1 MSEKR
6 EQPQPNAGERERT
19 QAALM
24 TTTKADQ
31 AAGGPKPMRLDE
43 CGSAPTRR
51 RSGKVLAEPGI
62 MNTVVMSQYAR
73 CLGEL
78 DNAGLVKA
86 LTDETA
92 KVRNGDLSY
101 VEAMLIA
108 QATTLQ
114 TVFASLLLKA
124 SSQDQLKHW
133 ESYMRLGLKAQNQC
147 RMTLETLAA
156 IKNPPV
162 IFARQANIANG
173 PQQVNNSVASEAFEP
188 PARAPAGKFSISKTE
203 LMEAGDEQRVDP
215 RTTRAAVGVD
225 TPVEALGK
233 VHRPAKRRR

>member
-1 MSEKR
+1 
-6 EQPQPNAGERERT
+6 
-19 QAALM
+19 
-24 TTTKADQ
+24 
-31 AAGGPKPMRLDE
+31 MRLDE

-147 RMTLETLAA
+147 RMTLETLGA

-162 IFARQANIANG
+162 IFARQANIAHG
-173 PQQVNNSVASEAFEP
+173 PQQVNNSVAAELSAP
-188 PARAPAGKFSISKTE
+188 AARAPAGNFSILKSE
-203 LMEAGDEQRVDP
+203 LLEASDEQRVDP
-215 RTTRAAVGVD
+215 RTTRTAVGAD
-225 TPVEALGK
+225 TAVEALGK

>member
-1 MSEKR
+1 MSTKR
-6 EQPQPNAGERERT
+6 EQPRPNAGERERT

-24 TTTKADQ
+24 ATTQVHQ
-31 AAGGPKPMRLDE
+31 AAGAAKPLRMDE
-43 CGSAPTRR
+43 TGGAPSRR
-51 RSGKVLAEPGI
+51 RSGKVLAAPAT
-62 MNTVVMSQYAR
+62 MNTLVMSQFAR

-78 DNAGLVKA
+78 DIAGLMKA
-86 LTDETA
+86 LIEETT
-92 KVRNGDLSY
+92 KVQNGDLSY

-173 PQQVNNSVASEAFEP
+173 PQQVNNSVASESLEAQ
-188 PARAPAGKFSISKTE
+188 AGAPAGKFLISKSE
-203 LMEAGDEQRVDP
+203 LLEARDEQRVDP
-215 RTTRAAVGVD
+215 GTTRTAVGVD
-225 TPVEALGK
+225 TAVEALGK

>member
-1 MSEKR
+1 MNTKR
-6 EQPQPNAGERERT
+6 EQPRPNAGERVRT
-19 QAALM
+19 QAAHL
-24 TTTKADQ
+24 TTTQSDQ
-31 AAGGPKPMRLDE
+31 AADGAKSSRMDE
-43 CGSAPTRR
+43 PGSAPPRR
-51 RSGKVLAEPGI
+51 RSGKVLAKPGV
-62 MNTVVMSQYAR
+62 MNTLVMSQYAH

-78 DNAGLVKA
+78 DIAGLMKA
-86 LTDETA
+86 LIEETT

-133 ESYMRLGLKAQNQC
+133 ECYMRMGLKAQNQC

-162 IFARQANIANG
+162 IFARQANITNG
-173 PQQVNNSVASEAFEP
+173 PQQVNNSMAAEAYEP
-188 PARAPAGKFSISKTE
+188 PARAPAGNFSILKTE
-203 LMEAGDEQRVDP
+203 LLEASDEQRVDP
-215 RTTRAAVGVD
+215 RTARKAVGVD
-225 TPVEALGK
+225 TKVEALGE
-233 VHRPAKRRR
+233 VDRSAKRRR

>member
-1 MSEKR
+1 MSAKR
-6 EQPQPNAGERERT
+6 EQPHPNAGERVRT
-19 QAALM
+19 QAASM
-24 TTTKADQ
+24 TTTNADQ
-31 AAGGPKPMRLDE
+31 AACGAKATRLAESGG
-43 CGSAPTRR
+43 APSRR

-62 MNTVVMSQYAR
+62 MNTLVMSQYAR

-78 DNAGLVKA
+78 DIAGLMKA
-86 LTDETA
+86 LTEETA

-101 VEAMLIA
+101 VEAMLIG

-133 ESYMRLGLKAQNQC
+133 ESYMRMGLKAQNQC

-162 IFARQANIANG
+162 VFARQANIAHG
-173 PQQVNNSVASEAFEP
+173 PQQVNNSAAAEACELP
-188 PARAPAGKFSISKTE
+188 ALAPARNFSILKTE
-203 LMEAGDEQRVDP
+203 LLEASDGQRVDP
-215 RTTRAAVGVD
+215 RTARKAVGAD
-225 TPVEALGK
+225 TPVEALGEI
-233 VHRPAKRRR
+233 HRPAKRRR

>member
-1 MSEKR
+1 MSAKR
-6 EQPQPNAGERERT
+6 EQTHRNAGEHVRT
-19 QAALM
+19 QAAPM
-24 TTTKADQ
+24 ATTQTDQGAGGTKA
-31 AAGGPKPMRLDE
+31 MRLDE
-43 CGSAPTRR
+43 GGSAPSRR

-62 MNTVVMSQYAR
+62 LNTLVMSQYAS

-86 LTDETA
+86 LADETA

-101 VEAMLIA
+101 VEAMLIG

-114 TVFASLLLKA
+114 TVFVSLLLKA
-124 SSQDQLKHW
+124 NFQDDLKHW
-133 ESYMRLGLKAQNQC
+133 ETYLRLGLKAQNQC

-173 PQQVNNSVASEAFEP
+173 PQQVNNSAAAVSSDP
-188 PARAPAGKFSISKTE
+188 PARAPAGNFSTVKTE
-203 LMEAGDEQRVDP
+203 LLEACDEQRVDA
-215 RTTRAAVGVD
+215 RTARTAVGSD
-225 TPVEALGK
+225 TSVEALGK